1 MDFRTRLRE
10 QIEFLGMRDKEVA
23 DKAGITKRA
32 IDCYVGARAC
42 MPAADV
48 AVRLAQVLGVSVEY
62 LVTGAVSATPAAET
76 AETGE
81 QVHLYKKYSALIQT
95 MEKLSPQKQK
105 LVSRLAEG
113 LTQLE

>member
-32 IDCYVGARAC
+32 IDCYVGVRAC

-62 LVTGAVSATPAAET
+62 LVTGSDSPKPKPDSEAEI
-76 AETGE
+76 EN
-81 QVHLYKKYSALIQT
+81 QIHLYKKYNALIKN
-95 MEKLSPQKQK
+95 MEKLSPKKQK
-105 LVSRLAEG
+105 LVTDLAMG
-113 LTQLE
+113 LVD